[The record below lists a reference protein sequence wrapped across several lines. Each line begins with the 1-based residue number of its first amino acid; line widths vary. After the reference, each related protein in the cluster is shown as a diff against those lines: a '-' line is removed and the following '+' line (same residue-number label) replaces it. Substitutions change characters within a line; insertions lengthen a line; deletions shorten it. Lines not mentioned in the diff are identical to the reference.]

1 MVYFTFKSA
10 RAIFKI
16 SSSYV
21 FLCNGPWCEMNAY
34 IIVDVFGIHFV
45 YPIVFKC
52 RRKVPEFYMGPQ
64 NFDYDQIFKILLMTH
79 KGLFR
84 NGSWSLLSKLISK
97 SIDINTFYDQ
107 KGTVRCI
114 YSYMR
119 KVGHMFYLWSKL
131 CTPCAPWGPKAP
143 KGDWYRDEAL
153 EKSQYST
160 VYTWYT
166 PSSARASS
174 SALQLGPGW

>member
-21 FLCNGPWCEMNAY
+21 FLCNGPWCEMNAC

-45 YPIVFKC
+45 YPIVFNC

-79 KGLFR
+79 KRLFR
-84 NGSWSLLSKLISK
+84 NAYWSLLSKLISK

-114 YSYMR
+114 YSSLR
-119 KVGHMFYLWSKL
+119 KVGHMFYLWSKM

-143 KGDWYRDEAL
+143 KGAWYQDEAL
-153 EKSQYST
+153 GLEVPFIFVFVLLVVCIHT
-160 VYTWYT
+160 
-166 PSSARASS
+166 
-174 SALQLGPGW
+174 

>member
-1 MVYFTFKSA
+1 
-10 RAIFKI
+10 
-16 SSSYV
+16 
-21 FLCNGPWCEMNAY
+21 MNAW
-34 IIVDVFGIHFV
+34 IIVAVFGIHFV
-45 YPIVFKC
+45 YPIVFNC
-52 RRKVPEFYMGPQ
+52 HRKVPEFYIRPQ
-64 NFDYDQIFKILLMTH
+64 NFDYNQIFKILLMTH

-143 KGDWYRDEAL
+143 KGAWYRDEAL
-153 EKSQYST
+153 GPYTKISFITEFNFWTMSIISDIYS
-160 VYTWYT
+160 V
-166 PSSARASS
+166 
-174 SALQLGPGW
+174 QLVV